1 MAIRALT
8 EETRVFI
15 GAQDFPTALA
25 MVEQGMKTY
34 GAETRL
40 ADLRETILVARA
52 DWERIDAVRQAVE
65 EANDRIAQGAPE
77 KASRVLEQAL
87 ARFPGESALLNA
99 LESVCD
105 ALELESGKSPSKRFV
120 SRAAAC
126 SRQENSTPLCSPSQG
141 VSNNTRKSIGSTAAP
156 NISLAKAE
164 AQRVAA
170 EIEFALQSAKSLSEQ
185 GQREEAL
192 ALLESRPTEHPANPR
207 LVAAIVETIDAVGS
221 AGTVALDKIC
231 RSARQH
237 MLTGDFDLAFQTIE
251 QALRLHDDE
260 QQAEVGLK
268 ATRGEMAKMAQ
279 AGSSS
284 HIETGYASSVKE
296 VTDEQ
301 ALPGATSGTP
311 VEIPLTDEYD
321 QQSTAVFHSGF
332 VTEAIA
338 PPPVRRPAKPRFKGW
353 WILAAAA
360 LLLVSSLAILDDSRP
375 WPCGFAG
382 PNLTSRRHREHQRSE
397 VLHCDV

>member
-1 MAIRALT
+1 ML
-8 EETRVFI
+8 F
-15 GAQDFPTALA
+15 
-25 MVEQGMKTY
+25 
-34 GAETRL
+34 
-40 ADLRETILVARA
+40 
-52 DWERIDAVRQAVE
+52 
-65 EANDRIAQGAPE
+65 
-77 KASRVLEQAL
+77 
-87 ARFPGESALLNA
+87 
-99 LESVCD
+99 ESVRD
-105 ALELESGKSPSKRFV
+105 ALELEQREESIQKICIEGRRLLEAGKFDSALQPVARGLKQYPEEHRL
-120 SRAAAC
+120 
-126 SRQENSTPLCSPSQG
+126 QELHE
-141 VSNNTRKSIGSTAAP
+141 

-192 ALLESRPTEHPANPR
+192 ALLEKSLTEHPANPR

-284 HIETGYASSVKE
+284 HRNWLRFFRKRSNRRTGSA
-296 VTDEQ
+296 
-301 ALPGATSGTP
+301 
-311 VEIPLTDEYD
+311 
-321 QQSTAVFHSGF
+321 
-332 VTEAIA
+332 
-338 PPPVRRPAKPRFKGW
+338 
-353 WILAAAA
+353 
-360 LLLVSSLAILDDSRP
+360 
-375 WPCGFAG
+375 
-382 PNLTSRRHREHQRSE
+382 RSN
-397 VLHCDV
+397 